1 LNDRETP
8 GQMLHR
14 LLLAKGVL
22 RSRGRWLRRQPS
34 TRAAYEEVAAVMQAT
49 PPAGGVNLEDLSRL
63 DVRERIARLEAELER
78 LKARIERE

>member
-1 LNDRETP
+1 
-8 GQMLHR
+8 
-14 LLLAKGVL
+14 
-22 RSRGRWLRRQPS
+22 
-34 TRAAYEEVAAVMQAT
+34 MQAT